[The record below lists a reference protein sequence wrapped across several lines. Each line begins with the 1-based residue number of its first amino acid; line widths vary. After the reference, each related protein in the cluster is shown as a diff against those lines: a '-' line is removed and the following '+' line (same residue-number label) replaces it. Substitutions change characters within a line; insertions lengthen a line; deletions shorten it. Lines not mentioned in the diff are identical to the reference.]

1 MRRIITV
8 VLAVTLVATASAQTS
23 LFKSIWKA
31 PDAGPMNYFG
41 KKIAAVVI
49 TDDQGLQMSAEEAL
63 ARELT
68 SRGVQGVAAYRMIP
82 REEMKDAEKAK
93 GWFERSKVEGAVVMR
108 VVSMERDVTY
118 RPGMWSNVYYQ
129 SLWGFYNYGYAA
141 VYVPGGRSEQSS
153 VTIETLIFDVPT
165 AKLLWA
171 GVSETTNP
179 KGTQRVVAELVAQVG
194 EQLRQAG
201 LVVRI
206 K

>member
-1 MRRIITV
+1 MRRNVLSLLILV
-8 VLAVTLVATASAQTS
+8 VIAGAVVHTQT
-23 LFKSIWKA
+23 FKSIWKA

-68 SRGVQGVAAYRMIP
+68 ARGVQGVAAYRMIP
-82 REEMKDAEKAK
+82 REEMKEAEKAK
-93 GWFERSKVEGAVVMR
+93 AWFERTKVDGAVVMR

-129 SLWGFYNYGYAA
+129 SLWGYYNYGYAA

>member
-1 MRRIITV
+1 
-8 VLAVTLVATASAQTS
+8 
-23 LFKSIWKA
+23 
-31 PDAGPMNYFG
+31 
-41 KKIAAVVI
+41 
-49 TDDQGLQMSAEEAL
+49 
-63 ARELT
+63 
-68 SRGVQGVAAYRMIP
+68 
-82 REEMKDAEKAK
+82 
-93 GWFERSKVEGAVVMR
+93 MR

-118 RPGMWSNVYYQ
+118 RPGQWSNVYYQ
-129 SLWGFYNYGYAA
+129 SMWGYYNYGWAA

-153 VTIETLIFDVPT
+153 VTVETLIFDVPT
-165 AKLLWA
+165 NKLLWA

>member
-1 MRRIITV
+1 MPRTSLK
-8 VLAVTLVATASAQTS
+8 VLALVILAAAVVHAQV
-23 LFKSIWKA
+23 FKSVWKA

-63 ARELT
+63 AKELT
-68 SRGVQGVAAYRMIP
+68 ARGVQGVAAYRILP
-82 REEMKDAEKAK
+82 REEAKDAEKVK
-93 GWFERSKVEGAVVMR
+93 GWFERSKIEGAVVMR

-118 RPGMWSNVYYQ
+118 RPGMWQNVYYQ

-141 VYVPGGRSEQSS
+141 VYVPGGRSEQSN
-153 VTIETLIFDVPT
+153 VTVETLIFDVPT

-171 GVSETTNP
+171 GVSDTTNP
-179 KGTQRVVAELVAQVG
+179 KGAQRVVAELVTAVG

-201 LVVRI
+201 LVIRR
-206 K
+206 